1 LLIYFFKSKAEVTHM
16 AKPPENDSLSTNVLK
31 IVRALN
37 IAGWVGFWSQLVLA
51 IISSLILIFAIISRN
66 AGNEGAN
73 NPGTGTGLVLAFLGL
88 GGVYLSIFWNY
99 RYTQMA
105 KKLSTS
111 GTSDSRPTRA
121 DTVKQLK
128 VGLII
133 SFVGMFITLLGAEA
147 IVGILVAKSLSQPQN
162 SLISADF
169 SRLVQPIDIF
179 VVQANTNTILAH
191 FLGLLTSVWLLDRIS
206 K

>member
-1 LLIYFFKSKAEVTHM
+1 MSKS
-16 AKPPENDSLSTNVLK
+16 PDDNSLSTNVLK

-37 IAGWVGFWSQLVLA
+37 IAGWVGFWSQAVLA
-51 IISSLILIFAIISRN
+51 VISTLILIFAIISRN
-66 AGNEGAN
+66 AGNTGTN
-73 NPGTGTGLVLAFLGL
+73 NPGTGTGLLLAFLGL
-88 GGVYLSIFWNY
+88 AAVYLSIFWNY
-99 RYTQMA
+99 RYTRMA
-105 KKLSTS
+105 KKLSAS
-111 GTSDSRPTRA
+111 GSSDSRPTRA

-147 IVGILVAKSLSQPQN
+147 IVGVLVAKSLSQPQN
-162 SLISADF
+162 ALINTDF

>member
-1 LLIYFFKSKAEVTHM
+1 LGGILVAI
-16 AKPPENDSLSTNVLK
+16 STGDYLY
-31 IVRALN
+31 LN
-37 IAGWVGFWSQLVLA
+37 LA
-51 IISSLILIFAIISRN
+51 ICH
-66 AGNEGAN
+66 

-88 GGVYLSIFWNY
+88 AAVYLSIFWNY
-99 RYTQMA
+99 RYTKMA
-105 KKLSTS
+105 KKLSAS
-111 GTSDSRPTRA
+111 STSDSRPTRA

-147 IVGILVAKSLSQPQN
+147 IVGVLVAKSLSQPQN
-162 SLISADF
+162 ALINTDF

>member
-1 LLIYFFKSKAEVTHM
+1 MAE
-16 AKPPENDSLSTNVLK
+16 PEDTNLSTNVLK

-51 IISSLILIFAIISRN
+51 IISSLILLFAIVSRN
-66 AGNEGAN
+66 AGNTAN
-73 NPGTGTGLVLAFLGL
+73 NPGTGAGLFLAFSGLVA
-88 GGVYLSIFWNY
+88 VYLSIFWSY
-99 RYTQMA
+99 RYTLMA
-105 KKLSTS
+105 KKLRGSEN
-111 GTSDSRPTRA
+111 RPSRA

-128 VGLII
+128 IGLII

-147 IVGILVAKSLSQPQN
+147 IVGVLVAKSLSQPQN
-162 SLISADF
+162 ALINADF

-179 VVQANTNTILAH
+179 IVQANTNTVLAH
-191 FLGLLTSVWLLDRIS
+191 FLGLVTSVWLLDRIS